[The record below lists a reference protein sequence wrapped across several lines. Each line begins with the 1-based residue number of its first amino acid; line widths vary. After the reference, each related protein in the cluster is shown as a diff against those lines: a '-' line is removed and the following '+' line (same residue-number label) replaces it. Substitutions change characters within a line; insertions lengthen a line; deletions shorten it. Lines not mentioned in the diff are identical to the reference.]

1 MIRMGIDPSINST
14 GICID
19 DNGKYIYYIIVGNL
33 TKKMQLFNHDS
44 VNIINYFKETEK
56 CDNYIDKE
64 RQKTINIY
72 RISSCIENLIR
83 KYNPDL
89 IQMEGISYGSVG
101 SAALADLAGLNFA
114 IRMVIHKLNK
124 PLAIVSPMS
133 VKKFAVANG
142 QAEKKI
148 MVDAWKKIDP
158 SVNDINTIKID
169 DLADAFF
176 ISQYYE

>member
-1 MIRMGIDPSINST
+1 MGIDPSINST

-19 DNGKYIYYIIVGNL
+19 DNGKYVYYIITGNL
-33 TKKMQLFNHDS
+33 TKKMQLFKHDS
-44 VNIINYFKETEK
+44 VNITNYFKESEK
-56 CDNYIDKE
+56 YNNYIDKE

-72 RISSCIENLIR
+72 RICSCIENLIK

-114 IRMVIHKLNK
+114 IRMVVQKLNK

-158 SVNDINTIKID
+158 SIKDINNIKID